1 MLLLLPPP
9 PKPNLSPI
17 KISRSSS
24 VCDKMLHRNM
34 SLLRRSLL
42 VAASPVS
49 LAHARRSFAAPSRPP
64 FSARAHPVTSA
75 MPTPQCIH
83 ARAFSSAP
91 GTGSGAQASSDDPKT
106 SGGDGGSRAEEEEEG
121 GAVRKR
127 STKGFKWLAA
137 LALGVGATIG
147 FAKDDLEN
155 GDWSAGVCSAR
166 VGTRAQ

>member
-1 MLLLLPPP
+1 
-9 PKPNLSPI
+9 
-17 KISRSSS
+17 
-24 VCDKMLHRNM
+24 MLHRNM

-49 LAHARRSFAAPSRPP
+49 LAHARRSFAALPLSPSRTP
-64 FSARAHPVTSA
+64 FSARAHPVTST

-106 SGGDGGSRAEEEEEG
+106 SGDGGSRAEEEEEG

-137 LALGVGATIG
+137 LALGIGATIG

-155 GDWSAGVCSAR
+155 GDWSAGVCGAR
-166 VGTRAQ
+166 AWARARSDASLCR